1 MSKASLI
8 HFPCLESRKVQ
19 IQFLNCEKYVGTIE
33 KLTSAFETRFEDFKK
48 HNVDV
53 QLFAHPFDLVVEN
66 TPPSFQLEIIELQA
80 NVDLKQAYHE
90 NDLLTFYR
98 SYVYGNYTNLENHAR
113 KMISLFG
120 STYCCE
126 QFFSKMK
133 LFKTKC
139 RNQLTDEHLTSQLR
153 IATSSVK
160 ADIGKICGSRRYQI
174 SH

>member
-1 MSKASLI
+1 M
-8 HFPCLESRKVQ
+8 V
-19 IQFLNCEKYVGTIE
+19 E
-33 KLTSAFETRFEDFKK
+33 KLTSAFETRFEDFRK
-48 HNVDV
+48 HNADF

-66 TPPSFQLEIIELQA
+66 IPSSFQLEILELQA
-80 NVDLKQAYHE
+80 NVDLKRAYNE

-139 RNQLTDEHLTSQLR
+139 RNQLTDEHLSSQLR
-153 IATSSVK
+153 VATSSVK
-160 ADIGKICGSRRYQI
+160 ADIGKISGQRRYQT